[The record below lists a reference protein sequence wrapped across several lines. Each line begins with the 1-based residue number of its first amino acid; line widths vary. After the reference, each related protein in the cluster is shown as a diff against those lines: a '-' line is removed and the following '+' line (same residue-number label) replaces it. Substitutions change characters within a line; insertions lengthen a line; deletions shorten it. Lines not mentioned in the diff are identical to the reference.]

1 MFNVYVVYFI
11 AVQHLVVT
19 AQYKTAGIDSKVLT
33 KATKAT
39 EATEATDVTEA
50 TKATEAT
57 ETTKTT
63 KDSDV
68 TEATEATETT
78 ITTKTTETTE
88 ATENS
93 DPTDTTRSQEPYP
106 PEENSEPKLPT
117 TMPPRMKYFLSQLR
131 IMNQNRPVETVPF
144 VPYLDFAPL
153 ATKNISKPMTTP
165 HNINRQ
171 LINILNIKY
180 RTVPKNHED
189 RKDPTGISIE
199 EENSSEHFLDLESK
213 PNNHSLFKN
222 LALPNNDSV
231 KVKTVDLKN
240 NTTETKTEGLR
251 NMRKNILTIQN
262 TVNVLLSL
270 CCVALSFFMIYTR
283 IKSKSTR
290 SIVHVLY
297 LQNGIADFFVG
308 IGILSQSP
316 ILYLMIAKGRQVSG
330 LTVPVFISYFVT
342 SVAVK
347 MSVFLNCV
355 LGVVRCINIVKPFY
369 RPDRKVLTA
378 TILLYMVI
386 WVLIVGLDMYM
397 YTEERKVENQVF
409 LVKSILLKGQPGFSF
424 ILLTMNDKQQG
435 GSYLGFHLGNLIQFI
450 IPTAIPTMLCFVLM
464 IVQLYHMPKKRKSK
478 MSATKNPQDKDDKVS
493 KASLTIFLLTCIYVI
508 TSGTSIVTW
517 LAVYGRRGY
526 LGSKKQFES
535 LVVGK
540 RTATSWSDL
549 TAIYFYLSTCPLI
562 CSTLTPLTLLL
573 RGTGPAFSGVRK
585 MFSKSSS
592 GTAVTTL

>member
-1 MFNVYVVYFI
+1 M
-11 AVQHLVVT
+11 
-19 AQYKTAGIDSKVLT
+19 
-33 KATKAT
+33 
-39 EATEATDVTEA
+39 
-50 TKATEAT
+50 
-57 ETTKTT
+57 
-63 KDSDV
+63 
-68 TEATEATETT
+68 
-78 ITTKTTETTE
+78 
-88 ATENS
+88 
-93 DPTDTTRSQEPYP
+93 
-106 PEENSEPKLPT
+106 
-117 TMPPRMKYFLSQLR
+117 
-131 IMNQNRPVETVPF
+131 
-144 VPYLDFAPL
+144 
-153 ATKNISKPMTTP
+153 
-165 HNINRQ
+165 
-171 LINILNIKY
+171 
-180 RTVPKNHED
+180 
-189 RKDPTGISIE
+189 
-199 EENSSEHFLDLESK
+199 
-213 PNNHSLFKN
+213 
-222 LALPNNDSV
+222 
-231 KVKTVDLKN
+231 KTVDIE
-240 NTTETKTEGLR
+240 NTTETKTEGLK
-251 NMRKNILTIQN
+251 NMRKDILTIQN

-316 ILYLMIAKGRQVSG
+316 ILYLMISKGRQVSG
-330 LTVPVFISYFVT
+330 LTVPVFISYLVT

-369 RPDRKVLTA
+369 RPNRRVLTA
-378 TILLYMVI
+378 TTLLYMVI

-397 YTEERKVENQVF
+397 YTEERNVKNQVF
-409 LVKSILLKGQPGFSF
+409 LVKSFLLKGQQAGFSF
-424 ILLTMNDKQQG
+424 ILLTMNNKQQG

-478 MSATKNPQDKDDKVS
+478 MSATKKLKNEEDKVS

-517 LAVYGRRGY
+517 LTVYGRRGY

-549 TAIYFYLSTCPLI
+549 TAIYFYLSTGPLI

-573 RGTGPAFSGVRK
+573 RGTGPAFSGVRR

-592 GTAVTTL
+592 GTAVTTF